1 MSSRIV
7 LYYHGGSANHG
18 CEAIIRSSAKMFG
31 ENVTTYSMYPETD
44 MRYALD
50 QSVDLQYDCES
61 KVIKPSLKY
70 YASAI
75 AIKFCNSTVLN
86 TYFRW
91 RTFFKNVKPGYIYL
105 STGGDNYC
113 YTEVEKLSD
122 YNRIIKLKKGK
133 TVLWGCSVEPEVV
146 ARPEI
151 AKDLARYNLISARES
166 ISYEALRKVNR
177 NAVLVAD
184 PAFTLERV
192 DLPLPDRWQDNNM
205 VGINASPLIFQSAL
219 DGKIAFDAYCK
230 LIEYILNNTDFGI
243 ALIPHV
249 VGKMNDD
256 RVPLIELFERYQ
268 ASNRIVLIDD
278 CNCMEIKGYIA
289 RCRVFIGARTHAT
302 IAAYS
307 SCVPTLALG
316 YSVKSRG
323 IAKDLFGQFE
333 HYVLPVQKMKS
344 DMELRNAFC
353 WLMENEKHIRE
364 HLNVV
369 MPEYIKKAY
378 LGRDAVYKLMKS

>member
-1 MSSRIV
+1 MSSRVV
-7 LYYHGGSANHG
+7 LCYHGGSANHG

-50 QSVDLQYDCES
+50 QVVDLQYDCES
-61 KVIKPSLKY
+61 EIKKPSLKY
-70 YASAI
+70 YASAVEM
-75 AIKFCNSTVLN
+75 KFCNSTVLN

-91 RTFFKNVKPGYIYL
+91 KTFFNSVKPGYIYL

-113 YTEVEKLSD
+113 YTEVGKLSD

-146 ARPEI
+146 ARPEVT
-151 AKDLARYNLISARES
+151 KDLARYDLISAREI
-166 ISYEALRKVNR
+166 ISYEALREVNP
-177 NAVLVAD
+177 NTVLVAD

-192 DLPLPDRWQDNNM
+192 DLPLPDGWQENNM
-205 VGINASPLIFQSAL
+205 VGINASPLILQSAS
-219 DGKIAFDAYCK
+219 DGKIVFDAYCK
-230 LIEYILNNTDFGI
+230 LIEYILANTDCGI

-256 RVPLIELFERYQ
+256 RVPLTDLFKKFQ
-268 ASNRIVLIDD
+268 ASNRIILIDD

-289 RCRVFIGARTHAT
+289 RCRMFIGARTHAT

-307 SCVPTLALG
+307 SCVPTLVLG

-323 IAKDLFGQFE
+323 IAKDLFGQSE
-333 HYVLPVQKMKS
+333 RYVLPVQGMKS
-344 DMELRNAFC
+344 DVELRDAFC
-353 WLMENEKHIRE
+353 WLMENEEHIRE
-364 HLNVV
+364 HLNLVI
-369 MPEYIKKAY
+369 PEYIEKAY
-378 LGRDAVYKLMKS
+378 WGRDAVYKLMKK